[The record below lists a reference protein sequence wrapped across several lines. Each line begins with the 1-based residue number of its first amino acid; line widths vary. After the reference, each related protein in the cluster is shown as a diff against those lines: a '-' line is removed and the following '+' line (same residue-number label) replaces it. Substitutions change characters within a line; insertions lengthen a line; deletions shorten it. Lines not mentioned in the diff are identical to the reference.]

1 MCRQS
6 LCTKWSE
13 YLSICHVSAG
23 ATTILLFAWCLCAY
37 FTHKSSLCVNSH
49 RLLQPIHLEAKL
61 SAFNKSCHSAAQFG
75 FCIYFFFQTAIFYV
89 CRVIFTERLTWIGFW
104 LLLHSGRLFNCS
116 LCIHFLTTIWLK
128 LQTQPAEYRALL
140 PVKNMTH
147 IMSVSLRIWFHFD
160 NLFRFTFGRSKIT
173 FFEGKNRHTI
183 SLSLHG
189 LAPKLNK
196 HIICQN

>member
-1 MCRQS
+1 MYKVKWVSIYMPRLSRCYHHLTVRVVFVCIFHTQVIALRKQPQTAPADPSGGKTKCLQQELS
-6 LCTKWSE
+6 LSSPIWFL
-13 YLSICHVSAG
+13 YL
-23 ATTILLFAWCLCAY
+23 
-37 FTHKSSLCVNSH
+37 
-49 RLLQPIHLEAKL
+49 
-61 SAFNKSCHSAAQFG
+61 
-75 FCIYFFFQTAIFYV
+75 FFFQTAIFYV

-189 LAPKLNK
+189 LPLKLNK
-196 HIICQN
+196 HITCQN